1 MEKNTLTDNVNEFIQ
16 ERINE
21 SYSKIMYRPEYRK
34 VSEESSRL
42 WKEIEDK
49 INNEKLTDIY
59 KSAQMDMYWIQ
70 LEEAYKTGF
79 IDSIKIFLHK
89 KI

>member
-59 KSAQMDMYWIQ
+59 KSTQMDMYWIQ
-70 LEEAYKTGF
+70 LEEAYKIGF
-79 IDSIKIFLHK
+79 IDSLKIFLHK